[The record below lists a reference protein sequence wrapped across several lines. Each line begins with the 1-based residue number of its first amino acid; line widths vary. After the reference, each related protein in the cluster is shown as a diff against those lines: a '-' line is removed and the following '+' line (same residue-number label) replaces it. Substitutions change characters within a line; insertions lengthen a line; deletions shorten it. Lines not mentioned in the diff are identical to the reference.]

1 MEKERGT
8 HTPRSR
14 FKNDQHGNR
23 TTQQYR
29 GRKKTNGVASS
40 EKKKEL
46 ARLVW
51 MLLVI
56 FVVNDGEKQ
65 EAEKPARQEDTVLK
79 PHFLLSFA
87 PFRVFFQTAI
97 NVLSKE
103 KMEEERERRSN

>member
-23 TTQQYR
+23 ATQQYR
-29 GRKKTNGVASS
+29 GRKKKTNDVASS
-40 EKKKEL
+40 EKTKKEL

-65 EAEKPARQEDTVLK
+65 EAEKPARREDTVLR
-79 PHFLLSFA
+79 PHFFLSFA
-87 PFRVFFQTAI
+87 PFRVFFFFQTAI
-97 NVLSKE
+97 NVPSKE
-103 KMEEERERRSN
+103 KM